1 MSQSIEKIKKAYT
14 ASFEVVTSHAAA
26 APDYGRSAF
35 DALQLSISAVER
47 WQKHLPERAALTY
60 QIISSGNVAPNVIPA
75 FAQGTFFIATD
86 EENVF
91 EWVKLRLYDIVNG
104 AAQMT
109 GTSVNIEETDS

>member
-14 ASFEVVTSHAAA
+14 ASFEGVTSHAAA

-60 QIISSGNVAPNVIPA
+60 QIISSGNVAPNAPVIKPLA
-75 FAQGTFFIATD
+75 A
-86 EENVF
+86 
-91 EWVKLRLYDIVNG
+91 DIPPG
-104 AAQMT
+104 
-109 GTSVNIEETDS
+109 SLLLH